1 MDKAGK
7 QNLSRTLLR
16 PGRKG
21 LPPLALALTLAVVCL
36 GAAKHD
42 FQTGKLLDITA
53 DTKLVDGTSIRHAI
67 FVVQI
72 DDLIYTA
79 RGDRLGR
86 VKASLITMAIT
97 RSGDNGQELIVGDP
111 VQVSLDGDEL
121 IIRKPN
127 GKELKTKV
135 IKRARAQ

>member
-1 MDKAGK
+1 MRKV
-7 QNLSRTLLR
+7 LLMV
-16 PGRKG
+16 
-21 LPPLALALTLAVVCL
+21 ALGLTLATTFL
-36 GAAKHD
+36 GATKRD
-42 FQTGKLLDITA
+42 FRTGKLLDVSTE
-53 DTKLVDGTSIRHAI
+53 TKLVDGSSYRWAI

-86 VKASLITMAIT
+86 VHDSLLSLAIT
-97 RSGDNGQELIVGDP
+97 RSGDNGRELIVGDP
-111 VQVSLDGDEL
+111 VEVSLRGDDL

-127 GKELKTKV
+127 GKELKTKI

>member
-1 MDKAGK
+1 
-7 QNLSRTLLR
+7 
-16 PGRKG
+16 
-21 LPPLALALTLAVVCL
+21 V
-36 GAAKHD
+36 
-42 FQTGKLLDITA
+42 
-53 DTKLVDGTSIRHAI
+53 RHAI
-67 FVVQI
+67 FVVQV

-86 VKASLITMAIT
+86 VKASLISMAIT
-97 RSGDNGQELIVGDP
+97 RSGDNGHDLIVGDP
-111 VQVSLDGDEL
+111 VEVSIYKDEL